1 MKRINKITLSLAVV
15 MSSML
20 YTGCNNVGV
29 SDNKVAKPT
38 ISSEQLS
45 YRNNSLES
53 SKAVPKSEYSKAYA
67 GSSTKIARAFQDAPP
82 MIPHDTEGMLP
93 IQQNN
98 NQCVGCHMPEVASSM
113 GATAIPI
120 SHLTDFR
127 PHTTIAKD
135 GSVMKNGRKIV
146 NTSSEDLKNVSIK
159 KTDGSL
165 YQGRFNCT
173 QCHAPQSN
181 AKLITPNNFEADFTS
196 KDGAYKSSWD
206 DTKFMEDIDTRK

>member
-20 YTGCNNVGV
+20 FASTAD
-29 SDNKVAKPT
+29 SKKVVKPT

-45 YRNNSLES
+45 YRNVALEEP
-53 SKAVPKSEYSKAYA
+53 ATTPKSEYSKAYA
-67 GSSTKIARAFQDAPP
+67 GSSKKIARAFQDAPP

-93 IQQNN
+93 ITKDN
-98 NQCVGCHMPEVASSM
+98 NQCVGCHMPEVAKSM
-113 GATAIPI
+113 GATAIPV

-135 GSVMKNGRKIV
+135 GSIIKNGHKIV
-146 NTSSEDLKNVSIK
+146 NSSSEKLKNVSIK
-159 KTDGSL
+159 KTGGKL
-165 YQGRFNCT
+165 YQGRFNCS

-181 AKLITPNNFEADFTS
+181 AKLITPNNFKADFTS
-196 KDGAYKSSWD
+196 KDGAFKSSWD
-206 DTKFMEDIDTRK
+206 DNKFMEDIDTTK